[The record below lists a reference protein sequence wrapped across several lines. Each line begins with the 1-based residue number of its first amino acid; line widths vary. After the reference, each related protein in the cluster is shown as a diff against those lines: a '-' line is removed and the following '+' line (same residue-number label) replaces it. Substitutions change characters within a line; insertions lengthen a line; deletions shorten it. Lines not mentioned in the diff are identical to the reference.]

1 MRVYCGVDLHSNNS
15 VVGMMDE
22 TGRKLLKR
30 RVPNELSLV
39 KALLEPHREQLAAV
53 VVESTYN
60 WYWLVDGLLE
70 DDYPVRLAH
79 PAGNSPYGGL
89 KHTDDGDD
97 ALWLAELA
105 RVNSLRQ
112 GYIYPRE
119 LRGVRDLLRQ
129 RTRLVRQKTGHV
141 LSIKNIIAREG
152 GRTLRVAQVEALD
165 RAGIREAVRDPH
177 AQVAVGILGELVGE
191 LKGQI
196 RTIERTVLSQVR
208 PDPRWQRLKTIW
220 GVGEVLSLV
229 IHLESGEMTRFAGVG
244 NYASYARCV
253 DSRRLSNNKLKGQN
267 NKRNGNG
274 YLEWAFVEAGHF
286 AQANYPRAQAF
297 FARKKAQ
304 TNAILARKALA
315 AKLCRAAF
323 YVMRDEVNFDPDL
336 LFRI

>member
-1 MRVYCGVDLHSNNS
+1 MKVYCGVDLHSNNS
-15 VVGMMDE
+15 VVGIMDE
-22 TGRKLLKR
+22 TGRRLLKR
-30 RVPNELSLV
+30 RVRNQLSLV
-39 KALLEPHREQLAAV
+39 EGLLEPYREQLAAV

-70 DDYPVRLAH
+70 DGYPVRLAH
-79 PAGNSPYGGL
+79 PAGNAPYGGL

-105 RVNSLRQ
+105 RVNSLRE
-112 GYIYPRE
+112 GYIYPRA

-152 GRTLRVAQVEALD
+152 GRVLRAAQVERLD
-165 RAGIREAVRDPH
+165 PETIREVVRDPY
-177 AQVAVGILGELVGE
+177 ARTAVGVLRGLIGELG
-191 LKGQI
+191 GQI

-229 IHLESGEMTRFAGVG
+229 IHLESGEMTRFASVG

-253 DSRRLSNNKLKGQN
+253 DSRRLSNDKLKGQN

-336 LFRI
+336 LFR